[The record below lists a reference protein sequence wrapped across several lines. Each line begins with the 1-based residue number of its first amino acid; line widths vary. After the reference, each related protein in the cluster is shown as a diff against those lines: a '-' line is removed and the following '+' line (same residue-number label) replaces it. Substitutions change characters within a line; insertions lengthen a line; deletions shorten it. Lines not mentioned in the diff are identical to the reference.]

1 MVKMFVL
8 VLKRNEIEQVILE
21 IGKLWHVDNE
31 NSQQNEE
38 MNFWIRPLFGT
49 VTLTIMVFTLVPLAI
64 TIYGCYTKNEAEY
77 KFILEMY
84 FFNQIDSHF
93 KYLMAIVFQIVM
105 CILCQMCIA
114 VPCDYL
120 LLDLSC
126 DLAALIRMVQIDL
139 LSLKGTANL
148 ENLNIG
154 DVNSEDIKSI
164 VKKHQILLSLTERL
178 NNIFKEVI
186 FSQVYLSSVVICC
199 YLFTAMFQMSKYG
212 VVSSLGDLVASMDIL
227 AKTFVLAV
235 PGQIIAD
242 MSSGVADAAYQSL
255 WYERSNKFRKFIA
268 ILIAR
273 AQKPSYLSALGFSN
287 LSLVMFSKV
296 ASTSWSYLSL
306 LNQMSENFDV

>member
-1 MVKMFVL
+1 MRRWPSLAFTTL
-8 VLKRNEIEQVILE
+8 NI
-21 IGKLWHVDNE
+21 KLRQYINYKQTYE
-31 NSQQNEE
+31 ASTSSTSGQNPA
-38 MNFWIRPLFGT
+38 IRALGPRRCEHL
-49 VTLTIMVFTLVPLAI
+49 
-64 TIYGCYTKNEAEY
+64 
-77 KFILEMY
+77 
-84 FFNQIDSHF
+84 
-93 KYLMAIVFQIVM
+93 

-164 VKKHQILLSLTERL
+164 VKKHQILL
-178 NNIFKEVI
+178 
-186 FSQVYLSSVVICC
+186 
-199 YLFTAMFQMSKYG
+199 
-212 VVSSLGDLVASMDIL
+212 
-227 AKTFVLAV
+227 
-235 PGQIIAD
+235 
-242 MSSGVADAAYQSL
+242 
-255 WYERSNKFRKFIA
+255 
-268 ILIAR
+268 R